1 LIPPN
6 RNNTR
11 RIISRL
17 TNSLTKY
24 RKDSSD
30 MSRVYNFSAGPAALP
45 LEVLETIRNDIPD
58 WQGTGMTVMEVSH
71 RSKDFVALAERAEA
85 NFRDLLGIPDG
96 YSVLFAQGGAT
107 LQMSMAPMNLAGT
120 DDTVDYVV
128 TGSWGKKAAGEA
140 KKFCTVNIAADA
152 SDENFTY
159 IPDES
164 SWQRSDSAAYL
175 HITPNETIA
184 GVEFH
189 FVPAG
194 DTPIVADMSSTILSR
209 PIDVSEY
216 GVIYAGAQKNI
227 GPAGITVVVV
237 RNDLLERA
245 PLNLPHLMTW
255 RSYAESGSMTNT
267 PPTFAWYVADLVF
280 QYLKELGGLAAMAE
294 INARKA
300 SKLYQAVDGSGF
312 YSNPVREDCRSWMNV
327 PFVLADASLDG
338 KFLEES
344 AAAGLANLKGHRS
357 VGGMRASIY
366 NAVPEEAV
374 DALIDFMTEFERVNG

>member
-1 LIPPN
+1 
-6 RNNTR
+6 
-11 RIISRL
+11 
-17 TNSLTKY
+17 
-24 RKDSSD
+24 

-58 WQGTGMTVMEVSH
+58 WLGSGMSVMEVSH
-71 RSKDFVALAERAEA
+71 RSKEFVALAERAEA
-85 NFRDLLGIPDG
+85 NFRELLDIPDD
-96 YSVLFAQGGAT
+96 YSVLFTQGGAT
-107 LQMSMAPMNLAGT
+107 LQMSMAPMNLAGAG
-120 DDTVDYVV
+120 DTVDYVI

-140 KKFCTVNIAADA
+140 RKFCKVNVAGDS

-159 IPDES
+159 IPEES
-164 SWQRSDSAAYL
+164 QWQRSDNAAYL

-189 FVPAG
+189 FVPSG

-209 PIDVSEY
+209 PIDVSRY

-227 GPAGITVVVV
+227 GPAGITVVII

-280 QYLKELGGLAAMAE
+280 RYLKDRGGLQAMAE
-294 INARKA
+294 VNARKA
-300 SKLYQAVDGSGF
+300 ANLYEAIDSSDF
-312 YSNPVREDCRSWMNV
+312 YSNPVQEDCRSWMNV
-327 PFVLADASLDG
+327 PFVLADASLDAT
-338 KFLEES
+338 FLQES
-344 AAAGLANLKGHRS
+344 AAAGLTNLKGHRS

-374 DALIDFMTEFERVNG
+374 DALIEFMGDFERVHG

>member
-1 LIPPN
+1 
-6 RNNTR
+6 
-11 RIISRL
+11 
-17 TNSLTKY
+17 
-24 RKDSSD
+24 
-30 MSRVYNFSAGPAALP
+30 
-45 LEVLETIRNDIPD
+45 
-58 WQGTGMTVMEVSH
+58 
-71 RSKDFVALAERAEA
+71 
-85 NFRDLLGIPDG
+85 
-96 YSVLFAQGGAT
+96 
-107 LQMSMAPMNLAGT
+107 MNLAGAG
-120 DDTVDYVV
+120 DTVDYVI

-140 KKFCTVNIAADA
+140 RKFCNVNIAGDS

-159 IPDES
+159 IPEES
-164 SWQRSDSAAYL
+164 SWQRSDNAAYL

-189 FVPAG
+189 FVPSG

-209 PIDVSEY
+209 PIDVSRY

-227 GPAGITVVVV
+227 GPAGITVVIV

-280 QYLKELGGLAAMAE
+280 RYLKDRGGLRAMAE
-294 INARKA
+294 VNARKA
-300 SKLYQAVDGSGF
+300 ANLYEAIDRSDF
-312 YSNPVREDCRSWMNV
+312 YSNPVQEDCRSWMNV
-327 PFVLADASLDG
+327 PFVLADASLDAT
-338 KFLEES
+338 FLQES
-344 AAAGLANLKGHRS
+344 ATAGLTNLKGHRS

-374 DALIDFMTEFERVNG
+374 DALIEFMGEFERVHG